1 MAVWVLNH
9 LPLLDFRAY
18 KVGTAIEKEWNSEGL
33 QSP

>member
-18 KVGTAIEKEWNSEGL
+18 KVGTNIEKEWKF
-33 QSP
+33 